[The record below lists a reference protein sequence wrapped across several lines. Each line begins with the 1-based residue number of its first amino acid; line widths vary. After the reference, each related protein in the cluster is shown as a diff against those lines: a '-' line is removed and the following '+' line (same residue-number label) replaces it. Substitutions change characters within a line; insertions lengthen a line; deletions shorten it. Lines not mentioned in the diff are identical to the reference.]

1 MTRHEIIEHNRK
13 YNRFTPYGPLQKAY
27 RHKHTRMAQL
37 HGYHQIS
44 YVEKDWGLDNLGV
57 NFIPKMCVPANEKA
71 SSWSYQSKSTKGNFE
86 GIDPVDLMILTNIL
100 GSLRPVNQTWIHLDE
115 MTENMIPI
123 YLESELPILQHGT
136 LFSDG
141 TVSVCRNS
149 VFQQIY
155 IISKNVTNSTG
166 TRTYSLP
173 ICMFLMKKRRKIDY
187 REIQDFKS
195 LIFSKI
201 NTVLNFKLNLK

>member
-1 MTRHEIIEHNRK
+1 MT
-13 YNRFTPYGPLQKAY
+13 
-27 RHKHTRMAQL
+27 
-37 HGYHQIS
+37 
-44 YVEKDWGLDNLGV
+44 
-57 NFIPKMCVPANEKA
+57 
-71 SSWSYQSKSTKGNFE
+71 
-86 GIDPVDLMILTNIL
+86 ILTNIL

-123 YLESELPILQHGT
+123 YLESELPLLQHGT

-141 TVSVCRNS
+141 TFSVCRNS

-187 REIQDFKS
+187 LEI
-195 LIFSKI
+195 
-201 NTVLNFKLNLK
+201 LNFLKTKYCSKFQVELEIKAFFVIQLFFNAT

>member
-1 MTRHEIIEHNRK
+1 
-13 YNRFTPYGPLQKAY
+13 
-27 RHKHTRMAQL
+27 MAK
-37 HGYHQIS
+37 
-44 YVEKDWGLDNLGV
+44 KDLGLDNLGV
-57 NFIPKMCVPANEKA
+57 NFIPQMCVPANEKA
-71 SSWSYQSKSTKGNFE
+71 SSWYYQSKSTRGNFE
-86 GIDPVDLMILTNIL
+86 GIDPLDLMILTNVL
-100 GSLRPVNQTWIHLDE
+100 GNLRPVNQTWIHLDE

-123 YLESELPILQHGT
+123 DLESELPLLQHGT

-187 REIQDFKS
+187 LEIQDFKS

-201 NTVLNFKLNLK
+201 NTVLNFKLNRRRRSFSKM

>member
-1 MTRHEIIEHNRK
+1 
-13 YNRFTPYGPLQKAY
+13 
-27 RHKHTRMAQL
+27 
-37 HGYHQIS
+37 
-44 YVEKDWGLDNLGV
+44 
-57 NFIPKMCVPANEKA
+57 
-71 SSWSYQSKSTKGNFE
+71 
-86 GIDPVDLMILTNIL
+86 
-100 GSLRPVNQTWIHLDE
+100 

-123 YLESELPILQHGT
+123 DLESELPLLQHGT

-187 REIQDFKS
+187 LEI
-195 LIFSKI
+195 
-201 NTVLNFKLNLK
+201 LNFLKNKYCSKFQVELEIKAFHADAELSKSET